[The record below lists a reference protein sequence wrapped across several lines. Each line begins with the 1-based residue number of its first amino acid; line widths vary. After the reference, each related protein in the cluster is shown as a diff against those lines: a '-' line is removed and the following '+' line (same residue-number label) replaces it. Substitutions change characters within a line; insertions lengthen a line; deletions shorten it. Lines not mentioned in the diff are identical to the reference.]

1 MELLLRFFTENV
13 NLLNLLVCTLLNTFF
28 VWVIVHFFYYPKGRR
43 RDYYFSFILMSISIF
58 TLIYLLLGSDKS
70 VGTGVALGLFAIFSI
85 VRFRTESVPIREMTY
100 LFLLVALS
108 VLNGKVGS
116 ALHLIESIPSAKDP
130 GRTMEVALST
140 GEGILVSI
148 AYIVVLSMLFIVAI
162 WIAEKMLHKS
172 YTEGCKYVKY
182 DNIDLIKPDRY
193 DDLVKDLEER
203 LGLKIERV
211 EVGGV
216 DFLKDMT
223 MLRVFYRDSDAR
235 IKPVDRMLKLPKM

>member
-1 MELLLRFFTENV
+1 METLLRFFTENV
-13 NLLNLLVCTLLNTFF
+13 NLLNLVVCTILNTFF
-28 VWVIVHFFYYPKGRR
+28 VWIIVHYFYYPKGRR

-58 TLIYLLLGSDKS
+58 ALIYLLLGSDKS

-116 ALHLIESIPSAKDP
+116 ALHFVESVPTEKDP
-130 GRTMEVALST
+130 GRTVDVALST
-140 GEGILVSI
+140 ADGLMVSVV
-148 AYIVVLSMLFIVAI
+148 YIVFLSLLFVVAI
-162 WIAEKMLHKS
+162 WIAEKMLAKS
-172 YTEGCKYVKY
+172 YTEGCKYVRY
-182 DNIDLIKPDRY
+182 DNIELIRPDRY

-203 LGLKIERV
+203 LGLKIDRV
-211 EVGGV
+211 EVGAV

-223 MLRVFYRDSDAR
+223 MIRVFYRDDEAR
-235 IKPVDRMLKLPKM
+235 IKPVDRMLKLPKV